1 MFEEDY
7 ESKLKEKIE
16 LANLLIG
23 LNDKDTEAV
32 HALYQKKKE
41 ILKKNSFLANIK
53 INKINKQIEKIQNKY
68 DKTKLEEYRNSLETQ
83 RIFEPNKK
91 TNNNI

>member
-23 LNDKDTEAV
+23 LNDEDTEIV
-32 HALYQKKKE
+32 HALYMKKKR
-41 ILKKNSFLANIK
+41 IIKKNSFFANIK
-53 INKINKQIEKIQNKY
+53 INRINKQIEKIQNKY
-68 DKTKLEEYRNSLETQ
+68 DKTKLEEYRNSLDTQ
-83 RIFEPNKK
+83 SIFEPNKK
-91 TNNNI
+91 TNNNM